1 MLIFDLG
8 PSSMLRRSQI
18 ANPKSKIANPFMPV
32 EIEKKYRLTKKQ
44 REAIGRRLRRLGA
57 SPGEVEFEE
66 NTLYRGG
73 RLDLGGCALRLRRVN
88 GRALLTFKQRFP
100 GKSPIKHQR
109 EEETEVTDANALA
122 AILRSL
128 EFRPALVYEKRRVR
142 WNIGKAEIAL
152 DELPFGLFMEIEGSE
167 KEIARVEQLLEAEAL
182 PAVMETYPALT
193 AQLGIK
199 RGGVVEA
206 RFARSVR
213 DRARRS
219 VGSRLR

>member
-1 MLIFDLG
+1 
-8 PSSMLRRSQI
+8 
-18 ANPKSKIANPFMPV
+18 MPV

-44 REAIGRRLRRLGA
+44 REAVVDRLRRLKA
-57 SPGEVEFEE
+57 SPGDLEFEE

-100 GKSPIKHQR
+100 SKSSIKHQR
-109 EEETEVTDANALA
+109 EEETEVADADVLA

-128 EFRPALVYEKRRVR
+128 EFRPALVYEKRRTR
-142 WNIGKAEIAL
+142 WQIGKAEVAL

-167 KEIARVEQLLEAEAL
+167 KEIARVENLLEAQNI
-182 PAVMETYPALT
+182 PAVLETYPTLT
-193 AQLGIK
+193 SQLGKK
-199 RGGVVEA
+199 RGGVIEA

-213 DRARRS
+213 DRARRP
-219 VGSRLR
+219 VQNRLR

>member
-1 MLIFDLG
+1 
-8 PSSMLRRSQI
+8 
-18 ANPKSKIANPFMPV
+18 MPV

-44 REAIGRRLRRLGA
+44 RDAVVARLRKLGL

-88 GRALLTFKQRFP
+88 GRALLTFKQRLP
-100 GKSPIKHQR
+100 GKAAVKHQR
-109 EEETEVTDANALA
+109 EEETEVVDTNAMA

-128 EFRPALVYEKRRVR
+128 EFRPALVYEKRRTR
-142 WNIGKAEIAL
+142 WNVGKAEVAM

-167 KEIARVEQLLEAEAL
+167 QEIDRVEKQLGAEVF
-182 PAVMETYPALT
+182 PAVMETYPMLT
-193 AQLGIK
+193 RDLGLK
-199 RGGVVEA
+199 RGGVIES

-213 DRARRS
+213 DRARQPTEK
-219 VGSRLR
+219 RL

>member
-1 MLIFDLG
+1 
-8 PSSMLRRSQI
+8 
-18 ANPKSKIANPFMPV
+18 MPV

-44 REAIGRRLRRLGA
+44 RDAVVRRLRKLGA
-57 SPGEVEFEE
+57 SPEDVEFEE

-73 RLDLGGCALRLRRVN
+73 RIDLGGCSLRLRRVN
-88 GRALLTFKQRFP
+88 GRSLLTFKQRFP

-109 EEETEVTDANALA
+109 EEETEVADADAVA

-128 EFRPALVYEKRRVR
+128 GFRPALVYEKRRVR
-142 WNIGKAEIAL
+142 WNVGKAEIAM

-167 KEIARVEQLLEAEAL
+167 KEIERVEKLLEAEAV

-193 AQLGIK
+193 AQLGRK
-199 RGGVVEA
+199 RGAVTEA

-213 DRARRS
+213 DLAKGKVRN
-219 VGSRLR
+219 RLR